1 MEIIAK
7 SSISVPDETIQKWQ
21 NLVDIVTEIIDVPV
35 VLINRITPPRIKIL
49 CTNTSPKN
57 PYRAGA
63 QLLLADHYCDAVVA
77 TGSKILVANSTK
89 EKGRERNAALQLGFI
104 AYLGFPICWPDG
116 DTFGTF
122 CILDN
127 KERKYSTTNVKLMSQ
142 FDELIEAHLATVYQN
157 RRLELIFESLGD
169 IDDSLLPLIE
179 KAADAIISADY
190 HGNITFWSYGAQLL
204 FGYSPTEAIGKPL
217 TLIVAE
223 KFRDIYQSEID
234 KTTLSQYQ
242 SNMKRKVFNW
252 TGLSNNG
259 IEFPVEIMHTPWR
272 RGGELCFTVV
282 VHGKSERKVLGEI
295 IQRRNQE
302 LAMLNKV
309 TQTVTQSIKLNEVL
323 TRTLDII
330 LEMFSLSSGG
340 IYLNDDISG
349 KLVPTVSRGLSDD
362 LARIFAKAHPG
373 MVSFRRAGTETHRKS
388 AADVGKS
395 DQIAGSSYQSINLG
409 KMQYVLALPLKSKGR
424 ELGMIALAIESENGF
439 PAESI
444 QLLESISNQVAIA
457 VENAQLYEKANK
469 LSITD
474 ELTGLYNRRHFNEVL
489 QSEIARLE
497 RYGGSLVLT
506 IIDLDG
512 FKQYNDKFGH
522 PAGDS
527 ALRIFSQT
535 MRSTLRKTDIVF
547 RYGGDEFVIIL
558 PATTAARA
566 QQIIT
571 RMRTK
576 WLHTLEEHHISMPD
590 FLGFSAGIAQF
601 PENGETA
608 EVLTSLA
615 DSALYHSKKQ
625 GRNKCT
631 VVSEIKE
638 KSKRRRTKKN
648 SGGTDKS

>member
-1 MEIIAK
+1 MEIVAK
-7 SSISVPDETIQKWQ
+7 RSISVPDETIQKWQ
-21 NLVDIVTEIIDVPV
+21 DLVDIVTEIIDVPV
-35 VLINRITPPRIKIL
+35 VLINRATPPHMEIL
-49 CTNTSPKN
+49 CTNASPKN
-57 PYRAGA
+57 PYRAGT

-89 EKGRERNAALQLGFI
+89 EKGRERDAALQLGFI

-116 DTFGTF
+116 DIFGTF

-127 KERKYSTTNVKLMSQ
+127 KEREYSATNVKLMSQ

-169 IDDSLLPLIE
+169 INDSLLPLIE
-179 KAADAIISADY
+179 KATDAIVSADH
-190 HGNITFWSYGAQLL
+190 HGNIAFWSYGAQLL

-223 KFRDIYQSEID
+223 KFRDIYQAEID
-234 KTTLSQYQ
+234 RTALSQYQ
-242 SNMKRKVFNW
+242 SNMKRKVFYW
-252 TGLSNNG
+252 TGLRNNG
-259 IEFPVEIMHTPWR
+259 IEFPVEIIHTPWQ
-272 RGGELCFTVV
+272 RGGELFFTVV
-282 VHGKSERKVLGEI
+282 VHSKSERKVLGEI

-302 LAMLNKV
+302 LAMLNKI

-362 LARIFAKAHPG
+362 LARIFAKARPG
-373 MVSFRRAGTETHRKS
+373 MVSFRRAGTEIHRKS
-388 AADVGKS
+388 TAGVGKS
-395 DQIAGSSYQSINLG
+395 DQIAVSSYQSISLG

-424 ELGMIALAIESENGF
+424 ELGMIALVIESETGF

-457 VENAQLYEKANK
+457 VENARLYERANK

-474 ELTGLYNRRHFNEVL
+474 ELTGLYNRRHFDEVL
-489 QSEIARLE
+489 QSEIARFG
-497 RYGGSLVLT
+497 RYGGSLVLM
-506 IIDLDG
+506 ILDLDG

-527 ALRIFSQT
+527 VLRIFSQT
-535 MRSTLRKTDIVF
+535 MRSALRKTDIVF
-547 RYGGDEFVIIL
+547 RYGGDEFAIIL

-571 RMRTK
+571 RMRTE
-576 WLHTLEEHHISMPD
+576 WLHILEEHHTPMPD

-601 PENGETA
+601 PKNAETA

-615 DSALYHSKKQ
+615 DSALYQSKKQ
-625 GRNKCT
+625 GKNKCT

-638 KSKRRRTKKN
+638 KSNHNKA
-648 SGGTDKS
+648 